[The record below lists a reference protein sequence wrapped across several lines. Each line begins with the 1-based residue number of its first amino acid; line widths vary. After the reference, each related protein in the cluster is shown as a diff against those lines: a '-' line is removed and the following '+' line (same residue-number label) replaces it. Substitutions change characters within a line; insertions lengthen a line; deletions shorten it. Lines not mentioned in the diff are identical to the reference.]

1 MHFGL
6 TDEQQELAATVAKLL
21 ERRGDS
27 TSTRAAT
34 ESEAGYDADLWQTLC
49 EQIGVAAFAVP
60 EAYDGAGFTLF
71 ETGIVAEALGYSLA
85 AVPLIGSVVVSE
97 ALLGTGDAE
106 VCREVLPRVAMGEVA
121 ALAWPG
127 VTGPASAEITV
138 AADGDSLTGT
148 VARVLHGD
156 RADVLLV
163 AATAADGPALFLV
176 DPAQAVVTSTPA
188 MDTTLRF
195 ADLTFDGTPARRIAG
210 DAAAALHRAHLAGA
224 ALVACLQVGGAQRAL
239 DMTVSYSKER
249 VQFGRTIGSFQAL
262 KHRMA
267 DMLVEVETS
276 RSIAWAATY
285 AVATDADDAA
295 VQVASAASHCG
306 DAFMHVAGEAVQLHG
321 GIGITWEHD
330 ISWVFKRAQAL
341 NQLFGL
347 PHQHRALLPL

>member
-6 TDEQQELAATVAKLL
+6 TEEQQELAATVRTLL
-21 ERRGDS
+21 ERRADS

-34 ESEAGYDADLWQTLC
+34 ESATGFDADLWQTLC
-49 EQIGVAAFAVP
+49 EQIGVAAFAIP
-60 EAYDGAGFTLF
+60 EEYDGAGFSLF
-71 ETGIVAEALGYSLA
+71 ETGIVAESLGYALA
-85 AVPLIGSVVVSE
+85 AVPLISSVVAAE
-97 ALLGTGDAE
+97 ALLGTGDAALCAE
-106 VCREVLPRVAMGEVA
+106 LLPSIAGGEVA

-127 VTGPASAEITV
+127 VTGPAAAVPTVV
-138 AADGDSLTGT
+138 AADDRLTGT
-148 VARVLHGD
+148 ASRVLHGD
-156 RADVLLV
+156 RASVLLV
-163 AATAADGPALFLV
+163 VAEAADGAALYVV
-176 DPAQAVVTSTPA
+176 DPTQATAVATPA

-195 ADLTFDGTPARRIAG
+195 ADLTFDGTPARRIGG
-210 DAAAALHRAHLAGA
+210 DAKAALHRAHLAGT

-239 DMTVSYSKER
+239 DMTVAYTGER
-249 VQFGRTIGSFQAL
+249 VQFGRVIGSFQAL

-285 AVATDADDAA
+285 AVATEADDTEIL
-295 VQVASAASHCG
+295 VASAASHCG
-306 DAFMHVAGEAVQLHG
+306 DAFMKVAGEAVQLHG

-341 NQLFGL
+341 HQLFGL

>member
-6 TDEQQELAATVAKLL
+6 TEEQLELAGTVRKLL

-34 ESEAGYDADLWQTLC
+34 ESDTGFDAELWQTLC
-49 EQIGVAAFAVP
+49 EQIGVAAFTVP
-60 EAYDGAGFTLF
+60 EEYDGAGFTLF
-71 ETGIVAEALGYSLA
+71 ETGVVAEALGHALA
-85 AVPLIGSVVVSE
+85 AVPLIGSVVATE
-97 ALLGTGDAE
+97 ALLATGDTDA
-106 VCREVLPRVAMGEVA
+106 CREILPRLAMGEVA

-127 VTGPASAEITV
+127 VTGPESAPLTV
-138 AADGDSLTGT
+138 TADGDRLTGT
-148 VARVLHGD
+148 VRRVLHGD
-156 RADVLLV
+156 RAAVLLV
-163 AATAADGPALFLV
+163 AASAADGPALFVV
-176 DPAQAVVTSTPA
+176 DPAEVAVTGTPA

-195 ADLTFDGTPARRIAG
+195 ADLALDGTPARRVTG
-210 DAAAALHRAHLAGA
+210 DAAAGLHRAHLAGT

-239 DMTVSYSKER
+239 DMTVAYSKER
-249 VQFGRTIGSFQAL
+249 VQFGRLIGSFQAL

-285 AVATDADDAA
+285 AVATAADD
-295 VQVASAASHCG
+295 VETLVASAASHCG

>member
-6 TDEQQELAATVAKLL
+6 TEEQEELSSTVRKLL
-21 ERRGDS
+21 ERRADS

-34 ESEAGYDADLWQTLC
+34 ESETGFDAELWQTLC
-49 EQIGVAAFAVP
+49 EQIGVAAFAIP
-60 EAYDGAGFTLF
+60 EEYDGAGFGLF
-71 ETGIVAEALGYSLA
+71 ETGIVAEGLGHALA
-85 AVPLIGSVVVSE
+85 AVPLIGSIVVAE
-97 ALLGTGDAE
+97 ALLASGDDD
-106 VCREVLPRVAMGEVA
+106 VCREVLPQVAMGEVA

-127 VTGPASAEITV
+127 VTGPEVSALTV
-138 AADGDSLTGT
+138 TADGDRLSGT
-148 VARVLHGD
+148 ARRVLHGD
-156 RADVLLV
+156 RAAVLVV
-163 AATAADGPALFLV
+163 AANTVDGPGLFLV
-176 DPAQAVVTSTPA
+176 DPADAAVTSTPA

-195 ADLTFDGTPARRIAG
+195 ADLTFDGTSARRVSG

-239 DMTVSYSKER
+239 DMTVAYAKER
-249 VQFGRTIGSFQAL
+249 VQFGRVIGSFQAL

-267 DMLVEVETS
+267 DMLVDVETS

-285 AVATDADDAA
+285 AVATRADD
-295 VQVASAASHCG
+295 VDVLVASAASHCG

-330 ISWVFKRAQAL
+330 ISWAFKRAQAL